1 MTTNYDP
8 ALSTDKDTMRFRL
21 GDTDVPR
28 VFLQDEEITAILTVN
43 SDDLDVSEVACL
55 RSIALRLARPDF
67 RVDWL
72 SVSKQ
77 VETAT
82 WFRQEADRKAKEYGI
97 GTASTVTTTARD
109 VARTDTY
116 WGDEDVIE
124 AYS

>member
-1 MTTNYDP
+1 MTATYNP
-8 ALSTDKDTMRFRL
+8 ALATDKDTIRFRL
-21 GDTDVPR
+21 GDTDTPN
-28 VFLQDEEITAILTVN
+28 VFLQDEEISAILTAN
-43 SDDLDVSEVACL
+43 SDNLNVSEVVCL
-55 RSIALRLARPDF
+55 RSIALRMARPDF

-97 GTASTVTTTARD
+97 SSANTVTTTARD